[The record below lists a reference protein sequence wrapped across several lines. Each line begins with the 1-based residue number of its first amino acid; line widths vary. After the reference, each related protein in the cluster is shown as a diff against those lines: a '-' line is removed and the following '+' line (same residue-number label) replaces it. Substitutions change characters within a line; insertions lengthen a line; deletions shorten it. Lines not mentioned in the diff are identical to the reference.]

1 MLTIETINAIN
12 EQYLQRMNEIE
23 AMKLQNE
30 TKAQKFARQARDLLD
45 LEATIIHCPDCDNG
59 YVRDKSCHCSPN
71 PAGCPDCDYTGYLKT
86 RCELCKGEGEV
97 LMHNDGR
104 IEVLI

>member
-1 MLTIETINAIN
+1 MGTTL
-12 EQYLQRMNEIE
+12 
-23 AMKLQNE
+23 
-30 TKAQKFARQARDLLD
+30 KFLS
-45 LEATIIHCPDCDNG
+45 ENT
-59 YVRDKSCHCSPN
+59 VRKCTFGN

-86 RCELCKGEGEV
+86 RCELCKGDGEV

>member
-30 TKAQKFARQARDLLD
+30 TKAQKFARQARELLD
-45 LEATIIHCPDCDNG
+45 LEATIIH
-59 YVRDKSCHCSPN
+59 
-71 PAGCPDCDYTGYLKT
+71 
-86 RCELCKGEGEV
+86 
-97 LMHNDGR
+97 
-104 IEVLI
+104 